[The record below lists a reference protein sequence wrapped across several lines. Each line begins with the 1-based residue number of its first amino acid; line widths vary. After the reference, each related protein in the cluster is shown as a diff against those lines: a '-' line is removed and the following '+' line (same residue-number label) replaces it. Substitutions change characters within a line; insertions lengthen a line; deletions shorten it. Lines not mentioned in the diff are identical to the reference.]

1 MEIFWYGHS
10 CFRFTEN
17 SFASVVTDPF
27 DSITT
32 GNTRLQLDADIVTI
46 SHDKPGHNYVA
57 GIKNDPFIIAG
68 PGEYEVGGVYVTGMQ
83 TNGQTGNIDPSE
95 RNTLYAFDYNGINII
110 HMGGIDH
117 VLSQSEIEEL
127 GSVHIALVPIGGG
140 ATLNAV
146 KAAEIVN
153 LLDPNIIIPMHY
165 MTADSLISLDPLNK
179 FLNEMGLSNIEP
191 IHSLKINSA
200 RGLPE
205 TSQVVV
211 LDPQICK

>member
-17 SFASVVTDPF
+17 GFASVVADPF

-32 GNTRLQLDADIVTI
+32 GNTRLQLEADIVTI
-46 SHDKPGHNYVA
+46 SHDKPGHNHVA
-57 GIKNDPFIIAG
+57 AIKNDPFIIAG

-83 TNGQTGNIDPSE
+83 TNGQTGITDPSE
-95 RNTLYAFDYNGINII
+95 RNTLYAFDYNGIKII
-110 HMGGIDH
+110 HMGGIDR
-117 VLSQSEIEEL
+117 VPSQSEIEEL

-140 ATLNAV
+140 TTLNAV

-153 LLDPNIIIPMHY
+153 LLDPHIIIPMHF
-165 MTADSLISLDPLNK
+165 MTANSLISLDPLNK

-191 IHSLKINSA
+191 INSLKISSA

-211 LDPQICK
+211 LEPQICK